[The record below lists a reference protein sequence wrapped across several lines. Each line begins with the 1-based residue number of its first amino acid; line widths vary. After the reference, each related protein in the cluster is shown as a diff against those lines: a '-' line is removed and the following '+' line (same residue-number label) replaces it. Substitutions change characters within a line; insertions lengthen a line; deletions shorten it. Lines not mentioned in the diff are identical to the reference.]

1 MQKFTPGAVTQKVR
15 FSFAAEEGWRV
26 GPYDRYNWGYNRIY
40 NEFIGAKEQWKKTVV
55 VLGDLLGI
63 ILPSYVGCFS

>member
-40 NEFIGAKEQWKKTVV
+40 RGEWAMKENR
-55 VLGDLLGI
+55 
-63 ILPSYVGCFS
+63 GCFRGFAGDYTTQLCGMFFINH